1 MAHQLSKDAKSLLCE
16 LIAADNPTQY
26 LCDRFTDLSFSEDEK
41 LRRLIREL
49 KDEGFIDIPL
59 WADNLPYHVS
69 INGAAYAYNEEQSV
83 QGHASSVT
91 IINDNSINIGDN
103 NIIRKSLIG
112 KMEGE
117 VEKTTSNKQPFHKRH
132 PWITAIVAS
141 LIAGLILMFSFWDK
155 IVAFLEGVF

>member
-26 LCDRFTDLSFSEDEK
+26 LCDRFAGLSFSEDEK

-49 KDEGFIDIPL
+49 KEEGFIDIPL

-69 INGAAYAYNEEQSV
+69 INGAAYAYNDEQSV
-83 QGHASSVT
+83 QGQATSVT
-91 IINDNSINIGDN
+91 IINDSSINIGDN
-103 NIIRKSLIG
+103 NIIHNSLIG
-112 KMEGE
+112 EAE
-117 VEKTTSNKQPFHKRH
+117 SEKTTPNKQPFHQRH
-132 PWITAIVAS
+132 PWITAIIAS
-141 LIAGLILMFSFWDK
+141 LIAGLILMLPFWDK